1 MRRFILSIFVAGA
14 ALAVAPA
21 AAEQNSPA
29 SASAHH
35 SDTLASMIGLRLR
48 SIELQIDILRDRE
61 RIGREEARDL
71 RALAQRLEQRL
82 ARSSDREARDV
93 EAAVDR
99 LQEQLRSASDD
110 MRLDSYAARRDL
122 GRFDDGQRY
131 PRDDDSYSSR
141 DDYQPADP
149 RGDPFAIWKERDERG
164 PH

>member
-21 AAEQNSPA
+21 AAEQKSPA
-29 SASAHH
+29 SANAHH
-35 SDTLASMIGLRLR
+35 SVTLASMIGLRLR
-48 SIELQIDILRDRE
+48 SIELQIDILRDRD

-141 DDYQPADP
+141 DDDQPADP